1 VTDQNLEAPL
11 VDTHF
16 HVWTTDM
23 PIVGAAWHKGVQP
36 ATIEQALKVLDD
48 HGVVFGVIAAP
59 SLHATYFDYM
69 RVAVKKHKRLRSTA
83 VIDPRTDIYQLEQ
96 MKNDGFVGIRFV
108 WHHLDQAPDLDTD
121 EYRQMLK
128 RVADLDWHVEIIER
142 EQRMPALLAALEKN
156 GIQKIVIDH
165 MTRMDDPK
173 GIKGDCFKAVAAA
186 VDRGRTW
193 VKLSAGYRFK
203 SAANAAA
210 MAGELVRLTGGERLV
225 WGSDWPF
232 AGFEGK
238 VQYRDTINS
247 LKEWV
252 PDERIRRKIGGETA
266 LKLFFT

>member
-1 VTDQNLEAPL
+1 MADITDSPL

-69 RVAVKKHKRLRSTA
+69 RVALKAHKRLRSTA

-96 MKNDGFVGIRFV
+96 MKADGFVGIRLV
-108 WHHLDQAPDLDTD
+108 WHHLDEVPDLETD
-121 EYRQMLK
+121 DYRQMLK

-142 EQRMPALLAALEKN
+142 EHRMPALLAALEKH
-156 GIQKIVIDH
+156 GIRKIVIDH

-173 GIKGDCFKAVAAA
+173 GIDGECFKAVAAA
-186 VDRGRTW
+186 VDRGHTW

-203 SAANAAA
+203 SAANAAS
-210 MAGELVRLTGGERLV
+210 MAGELVRLTGGDRLL

-238 VQYRDTINS
+238 VQYRDTINC

-252 PDERIRRKIGGETA
+252 PDDRIRRKIGGETA